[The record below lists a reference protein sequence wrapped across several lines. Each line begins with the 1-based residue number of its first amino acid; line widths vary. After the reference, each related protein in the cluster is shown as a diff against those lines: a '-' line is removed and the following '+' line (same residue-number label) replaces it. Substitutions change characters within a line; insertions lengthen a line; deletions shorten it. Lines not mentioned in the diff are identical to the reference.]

1 MLAPGIRVARGPDW
15 IWHEQDDGE
24 GHVGTL
30 CEVGRSGSTHS
41 PDKTVVVNWDSGH
54 RTNYRVGYHKQY
66 DLIVIDNAQIGVKH
80 PNIICDGCNKAGI
93 AGIRFRCAECA
104 SYDLCATCYGND
116 LHDLEHPFIRFQ
128 TANSVGIRL
137 PPRKGAAKIQLKGI
151 FVGARVTRGPDWEWN
166 NQDGGPGKTGRV
178 MEIRGWDNESC
189 RSVASV
195 AWASGSTNVYRLGHK
210 GNVDL
215 RYVQPAVGG
224 YYYKDHMPVLGQ
236 PEEQQPVSPP
246 VRSHFYVG
254 DRVQVAIAE
263 DRLKMLQQGHGGW
276 NPRMAEY
283 LTKVGIVHRITDKG
297 DIRVQY
303 EGCANRWTF
312 HPAALVKIYSFN
324 VGDMVTFISDPA
336 KMQHLQKGHG
346 EWIETMHNVLGKPGK
361 VIKIYGDGDLRV
373 QQLDDD
379 MAWTVNPKCVKLA
392 SSCHAAA
399 TERSN
404 SMADLSNQR
413 NQEHHMAPLAG
424 LTGGTAADKLVREAA
439 QGNLDYVQSQLCMTP
454 EAVNYV
460 SGGKTCLQVAAHQGH
475 VELVKYLILMGA
487 NVNVVDKEGDSTLH
501 YAAFGNQP
509 EVMRVLLQHNAS
521 IDELNSSHCSALHI
535 SAHKKPPHCVKV
547 LLEFGANVN
556 MQDAYGDTALHDA
569 IGKENTEVVELLCS
583 CPTLDL
589 TIRNHRGFNALHHAS
604 LKGNVH
610 AARHIIRLARQ
621 LVNVRKDDGFAALH
635 LTALNGHTRVIEVLV
650 QEGQAD
656 INIRNNR
663 SQTPFLLAV
672 SQGHTAAIEKL
683 VDLGADV
690 RARDEDG
697 DNAMHLCIIKK
708 GNLVH
713 DVSPTDA
720 PKIHDIYQSLAG
732 IVIEHRLMYA
742 LLCFLASEGCPLDV
756 NRKGARVLDWI
767 GSPQIK
773 EIIVEYERTRLAREA
788 AAAAAPN
795 GPVISTS
802 YPVAHGLGSAAAG
815 SCSRNLP
822 NAEEDT
828 QQLLCNFEGMSIAPA
843 GSTTAAPSIEAVSG
857 GSGRV
862 EKLAD
867 AAGSGSLA
875 LENGLAGGSG
885 LQHASPPP
893 PPSSSSSSGPAG
905 GSSSSSNSN
914 PPTPARRNRGQA
926 AAAAAAAARD
936 ATTAGALVTPPAV
949 LGAGSHGDE
958 SEHGAAPQPP
968 LHTSTELNVSGS
980 FGNDVFVQAFHPRH
994 SPNRALSPAMGD
1006 SPASATGAPIPPN
1019 HGMFAKPM
1027 MKPCRGGASHLSG
1040 MFGTT
1045 TNAAATKHNS
1055 PRQFVQDKSVPQ
1067 PPTPA
1072 APASAAGAASSASP
1086 TPPPVPPPLPT
1097 TPAHQL
1103 HQLLHQPPLPPTDA
1117 PRECIVCNET
1127 LALIVFEPCQHQI
1140 ACAECG
1146 VRMKKCLTCGL
1157 HIERRTTA
1165 AGCPLE
1171 GSKDGRLLSADRLR
1185 YLESKIMEIE
1195 ETHCCSICME
1205 RRRNVAFLCGH
1216 SSCSKC
1222 AETLKICHMCR
1233 KPITKKI
1240 NLY

>member
-15 IWHEQDDGE
+15 IWQDQDDGE

-30 CEVGRSGSTHS
+30 CEIGRSGSTHS

-80 PNIICDGCNKAGI
+80 PNIICDGCSKAGI
-93 AGIRFRCAECA
+93 AGIRFRCAECPY
-104 SYDLCATCYGND
+104 YDLCATCYGND
-116 LHDLEHPFIRFQ
+116 VHDLEHPFIRFQ
-128 TANSVGIRL
+128 TANSVGIRV
-137 PPRKGAAKIQLKGI
+137 PPRKGATRVQLKGI

-195 AWASGSTNVYRLGHK
+195 GWASGSTNVYRLGHK

-254 DRVQVAIAE
+254 DRVQVNISE
-263 DRLKMLQQGHGGW
+263 DRLKTLQQGHGGW

-283 LTKVGIVHRITDKG
+283 LPKIGIVHRITDKG

-312 HPAALVKIYSFN
+312 HPAALVKIFSFN
-324 VGDMVTFISDPA
+324 LGDIVTFIGDGA
-336 KMQHLQKGHG
+336 KMQQLQKGHG
-346 EWIETMHNVLGKPGK
+346 EWIETMHNVLGKSGK
-361 VIKIYGDGDLRV
+361 VIKIYSDGDLRV
-373 QQLDDD
+373 QQLDED
-379 MAWTVNPKCVKLA
+379 MAWTVNPKCVKLER
-392 SSCHAAA
+392 SSVSHAAA

-404 SMADLSNQR
+404 SMMDLSNQR
-413 NQEHHMAPLAG
+413 TNEHHMTPLSG
-424 LTGGTAADKLVREAA
+424 LSGSSAADRLVREAS
-439 QGNLDYVQSQLCMTP
+439 QGNMEFVQNYLGMNQ
-454 EAVNYV
+454 EAVDCV

-475 VELVKYLILMGA
+475 VEMVKYLLLLGA

-509 EVMRVLLQHNAS
+509 EVMRVLLQHSAN
-521 IDELNSSHCSALHI
+521 IDVLNSSHCSALHI

-556 MQDAYGDTALHDA
+556 VQDAYGDTALHDA
-569 IGKENTEVVELLCS
+569 IGKENTEVVELLCA

-589 TIRNHRGFNALHHAS
+589 TIRNNRGFNALHHAS

-621 LVNVRKDDGFAALH
+621 LVNVRKDDGFSALH
-635 LTALNGHTRVIEVLV
+635 LAALNGHSKVVEVLV

-656 INIRNNR
+656 VNIRNNR

-683 VDLGADV
+683 VDLGCDI

-708 GNLVH
+708 ANLVQE
-713 DVSPTDA
+713 VSPTDA
-720 PKIHDIYQSLAG
+720 PKIHDIYRSL
-732 IVIEHRLMYA
+732 VDTVSDSRLMYA

-756 NRKGARVLDWI
+756 NLKGARVLDWI
-767 GSPQIK
+767 ASPQIK
-773 EIIVEYERTRLAREA
+773 EIVVEYERARLAREA
-788 AAAAAPN
+788 AAAAAATTI
-795 GPVISTS
+795 GPIISST
-802 YPVAHGLGSAAAG
+802 VDRCGGS
-815 SCSRNLP
+815 SRNNLP
-822 NAEEDT
+822 SSEEDQQQ
-828 QQLLCNFEGMSIAPA
+828 QQLVLSNFESLSLANSQQQQPPMDKPQD
-843 GSTTAAPSIEAVSG
+843 G
-857 GSGRV
+857 GSGNSV
-862 EKLAD
+862 
-867 AAGSGSLA
+867 
-875 LENGLAGGSG
+875 ENGNPPIAGLFAGPGVSG
-885 LQHASPPP
+885 LQQHTTVS
-893 PPSSSSSSGPAG
+893 
-905 GSSSSSNSN
+905 SN
-914 PPTPARRNRGQA
+914 PPTPARRHRGHNRH
-926 AAAAAAAARD
+926 D
-936 ATTAGALVTPPAV
+936 ATGAALVTPPAV
-949 LGAGSHGDE
+949 LGAGQSGPTDEPELRLFGAEPVTVTTSSSAAATGD
-958 SEHGAAPQPP
+958 SS
-968 LHTSTELNVSGS
+968 LSSGNS
-980 FGNDVFVQAFHPRH
+980 NIIAVPVDSPVRYK
-994 SPNRALSPAMGD
+994 SPNRTLSPFGGAAA
-1006 SPASATGAPIPPN
+1006 ASQSDPTLATGAPIPPVPVGPSK
-1019 HGMFAKPM
+1019 HISRRQYVGGDKTTASCPVTGGGGGVPF
-1027 MKPCRGGASHLSG
+1027 PCL
-1040 MFGTT
+1040 
-1045 TNAAATKHNS
+1045 
-1055 PRQFVQDKSVPQ
+1055 V
-1067 PPTPA
+1067 
-1072 APASAAGAASSASP
+1072 
-1086 TPPPVPPPLPT
+1086 
-1097 TPAHQL
+1097 
-1103 HQLLHQPPLPPTDA
+1103 
-1117 PRECIVCNET
+1117 PRECIVCNES
-1127 LALIVFEPCQHQI
+1127 LQLIVFDPCQHQI
-1140 ACAECG
+1140 ACEECG
-1146 VRMKKCLTCGL
+1146 VRMKKCLTCGM
-1157 HIERRTTA
+1157 HIERRVTA
-1165 AGCPLE
+1165 AGVPLYS
-1171 GSKDGRLLSADRLR
+1171 GKDGRQPSADRLR

-1216 SSCSKC
+1216 GSCSKC

-1233 KPITKKI
+1233 KTITKKI

>member
-1 MLAPGIRVARGPDW
+1 MTV
-15 IWHEQDDGE
+15 
-24 GHVGTL
+24 
-30 CEVGRSGSTHS
+30 HS
-41 PDKTVVVNWDSGH
+41 
-54 RTNYRVGYHKQY
+54 
-66 DLIVIDNAQIGVKH
+66 
-80 PNIICDGCNKAGI
+80 
-93 AGIRFRCAECA
+93 RFVHH
-104 SYDLCATCYGND
+104 SY
-116 LHDLEHPFIRFQ
+116 
-128 TANSVGIRL
+128 SIRL
-137 PPRKGAAKIQLKGI
+137 PPRKGAVKIQLKGI

-312 HPAALVKIYSFN
+312 HPAALVKIFSFN
-324 VGDMVTFISDPA
+324 VGDLVTFISDPA

-413 NQEHHMAPLAG
+413 NNEHHMAPLAG

-439 QGNLDYVQSQLCMTP
+439 QGNLDYVQSQLSMNP
-454 EAVNYV
+454 EAVDCV

-475 VELVKYLILMGA
+475 VELVKYLLLMGA

-556 MQDAYGDTALHDA
+556 VQDAYGDTALHDA
-569 IGKENTEVVELLCS
+569 IGKENTEVVELLCC

-610 AARHIIRLARQ
+610 AMRHVIRLARQ

-635 LTALNGHTRVIEVLV
+635 LAALNGHARVIEVMV

-708 GNLVH
+708 GNLVQ

-720 PKIHDIYQSLAG
+720 PKIHDIFQSLAG

-802 YPVAHGLGSAAAG
+802 YPAHSTSIAGTASG

-828 QQLLCNFEGMSIAPA
+828 QQLLCNFDAMSIAASP
-843 GSTTAAPSIEAVSG
+843 TAIELA

-875 LENGLAGGSG
+875 LENGLAGASG
-885 LQHASPPP
+885 HQHPASPG
-893 PPSSSSSSGPAG
+893 PS
-905 GSSSSSNSN
+905 SN
-914 PPTPARRNRGQA
+914 PPTPARRNRGHA
-926 AAAAAAAARD
+926 AATAAARD
-936 ATTAGALVTPPAV
+936 ASAAGALVTPPAV
-949 LGAGSHGDE
+949 LGAGGHSDE
-958 SEHGAAPQPP
+958 SEPSPPSCLHPAAADQNFSLP
-968 LHTSTELNVSGS
+968 TSYDSNVVIEIPTR
-980 FGNDVFVQAFHPRH
+980 FRAHK
-994 SPNRALSPAMGD
+994 RALSPTVGE
-1006 SPASATGAPIPPN
+1006 SQP
-1019 HGMFAKPM
+1019 
-1027 MKPCRGGASHLSG
+1027 
-1040 MFGTT
+1040 
-1045 TNAAATKHNS
+1045 AAAPTPPPHGLSTPPPAPPSLCLGGSPSSGPSVGPSSKHIS
-1055 PRQFVQDKSVPQ
+1055 RRQFVLDKNVPQ
-1067 PPTPA
+1067 TPPPPPTHSSVSSTNS
-1072 APASAAGAASSASP
+1072 ASGSASP
-1086 TPPPVPPPLPT
+1086 TPPTAGVPPPVPPPLPT
-1097 TPAHQL
+1097 TPAHL
-1103 HQLLHQPPLPPTDA
+1103 HHHLQPALPPTDA

-1127 LALIVFEPCQHQI
+1127 LQLIVFDPCQHQI
-1140 ACAECG
+1140 ACEECG
-1146 VRMKKCLTCGL
+1146 VRMKKCLTCGM
-1157 HIERRTTA
+1157 HIERRTTVT
-1165 AGCPLE
+1165 GCLLQGPKE
-1171 GSKDGRLLSADRLR
+1171 ARLPSADRLR

>member
-15 IWHEQDDGE
+15 IWQDQDDGE

-30 CEVGRSGSTHS
+30 CEIGRSGSTHS

-80 PNIICDGCNKAGI
+80 SNIICDGCSKAGI
-93 AGIRFRCAECA
+93 AGIRFRCAECPY
-104 SYDLCATCYGND
+104 YDLCATCYGND
-116 LHDLEHPFIRFQ
+116 VHDLEHPFIRFQ
-128 TANSVGIRL
+128 TANSVGIRV
-137 PPRKGAAKIQLKGI
+137 PPRKGAVKVQLKGI

-195 AWASGSTNVYRLGHK
+195 AWTSGSTNVYRLGHK

-254 DRVQVAIAE
+254 DRVQVNISE
-263 DRLKMLQQGHGGW
+263 ERLKTLQQGHGGW

-283 LTKVGIVHRITDKG
+283 LPKIGIVHRITDKG

-312 HPAALVKIYSFN
+312 HPAALMKIFSFN
-324 VGDMVTFISDPA
+324 IGDIVTFIGDAA
-336 KMQHLQKGHG
+336 KMQQLQKGHG
-346 EWIETMHNVLGKPGK
+346 EWIETMHNVLGKSGK
-361 VIKIYGDGDLRV
+361 VIKIYSDGDLRV
-373 QQLDDD
+373 HQLDED
-379 MAWTVNPKCVKLA
+379 MAWTVNPKCVKLERSA
-392 SSCHAAA
+392 VSHAAA

-404 SMADLSNQR
+404 SMMDLSNQR
-413 NQEHHMAPLAG
+413 TNEHHMTPLSG
-424 LTGGTAADKLVREAA
+424 LSGSSAADRLVREAS
-439 QGNLDYVQSQLCMTP
+439 QGNMDFVQNYLGMNP
-454 EAVNYV
+454 EAVDCV

-475 VELVKYLILMGA
+475 VEIVKYLLLLGA

-521 IDELNSSHCSALHI
+521 IDVLNSSHCSALHI

-556 MQDAYGDTALHDA
+556 VQDAYGDTALHDA
-569 IGKENTEVVELLCS
+569 IGKENTEVVELLCA

-589 TIRNHRGFNALHHAS
+589 TIRNNRGFNALHHAS

-621 LVNVRKDDGFAALH
+621 LVNVRKDDGFSALH
-635 LTALNGHTRVIEVLV
+635 LAALNGHSKVVEVLV
-650 QEGQAD
+650 REGQAD
-656 INIRNNR
+656 VNIRNNR

-683 VDLGADV
+683 VDLGCDI

-708 GNLVH
+708 ANLVQE
-713 DVSPTDA
+713 VSPAEA
-720 PKIHDIYQSLAG
+720 PKIHDIYLSLADT
-732 IVIEHRLMYA
+732 VSDNRLMYA

-756 NRKGARVLDWI
+756 NLKGARVLDWI
-767 GSPQIK
+767 ASPQIK

-788 AAAAAPN
+788 AAAAAATTT
-795 GPVISTS
+795 GPVISSSTDRS
-802 YPVAHGLGSAAAG
+802 IAAAAAA
-815 SCSRNLP
+815 RNNLP
-822 NAEEDT
+822 NEEGD
-828 QQLLCNFEGMSIAPA
+828 QLLLQPLLSNFEGISIGA
-843 GSTTAAPSIEAVSG
+843 GTGGASSQPSLLDKPLIPETVVNPVIENGNTAGPTAGPSTSG
-857 GSGRV
+857 G
-862 EKLAD
+862 L
-867 AAGSGSLA
+867 LQ
-875 LENGLAGGSG
+875 LGGS
-885 LQHASPPP
+885 
-893 PPSSSSSSGPAG
+893 
-905 GSSSSSNSN
+905 SN
-914 PPTPARRNRGQA
+914 PPTPARRNRGHN
-926 AAAAAAAARD
+926 RHEHG
-936 ATTAGALVTPPAV
+936 TGGALVTPPAV
-949 LGAGSHGDE
+949 LGAAGGHGGAGDE
-958 SEHGAAPQPP
+958 TEHRLYHGEPCSSGSAAAAASAAAPIGDSSVSSTTGNPSVPVDSPVRYKSPSRTLSPFGGAA
-968 LHTSTELNVSGS
+968 S
-980 FGNDVFVQAFHPRH
+980 
-994 SPNRALSPAMGD
+994 
-1006 SPASATGAPIPPN
+1006 ASASVADPALIVAAGGPVVAPFVPSSKQHISRRQYMTDKN
-1019 HGMFAKPM
+1019 A
-1027 MKPCRGGASHLSG
+1027 
-1040 MFGTT
+1040 TT
-1045 TNAAATKHNS
+1045 VAAAAAAAATCSS
-1055 PRQFVQDKSVPQ
+1055 P
-1067 PPTPA
+1067 TTAPA
-1072 APASAAGAASSASP
+1072 AVTGGGGGMSPAAAAGSAAPSIP
-1086 TPPPVPPPLPT
+1086 FPCTV
-1097 TPAHQL
+1097 
-1103 HQLLHQPPLPPTDA
+1103 

-1127 LALIVFEPCQHQI
+1127 LQLIVFDPCQHQI
-1140 ACAECG
+1140 ACEDCG
-1146 VRMKKCLTCGL
+1146 MRMKKCLTCGM
-1157 HIERRTTA
+1157 HIERRVTVT
-1165 AGCPLE
+1165 GVPLYC
-1171 GSKDGRLLSADRLR
+1171 GKDGRQPSADRLR

-1216 SSCSKC
+1216 GSCSKC

-1233 KPITKKI
+1233 KTITKKI

>member
-30 CEVGRSGSTHS
+30 CEIGRSGSTHS

-93 AGIRFRCAECA
+93 AGIRFRCADCPY
-104 SYDLCATCYGND
+104 YDLCATCYGND
-116 LHDLEHPFIRFQ
+116 VHDLEHPFIRFQ

-137 PPRKGAAKIQLKGI
+137 PPRKGSTKVQLKGI
-151 FVGARVTRGPDWEWN
+151 FVGAKVTRGADWEWN

-215 RYVQPAVGG
+215 RYVQPSLGG

-236 PEEQQPVSPP
+236 PEEQQPVSPS

-254 DRVQVAIAE
+254 DRVQVAISE
-263 DRLKMLQQGHGGW
+263 ERLKTLQQGHGGW

-283 LTKVGIVHRITDKG
+283 LPKVGIVHRITDKG

-312 HPAALVKIYSFN
+312 HPAALVKIFSFN
-324 VGDMVTFISDPA
+324 LGDIVTFIADAA
-336 KMQHLQKGHG
+336 KMQQLQKGHG
-346 EWIETMHNVLGKPGK
+346 EWIETMHNVLGKSGK
-361 VIKIYGDGDLRV
+361 VIKIYSDGDLRV
-373 QQLDDD
+373 QQLDED
-379 MAWTVNPKCVKLA
+379 MAWTVNPKCIKLEL
-392 SSCHAAA
+392 SSVSHAAA

-404 SMADLSNQR
+404 SMLALSNQR
-413 NQEHHMAPLAG
+413 TSEHLMTPLSG
-424 LTGGTAADKLVREAA
+424 LSGSSLADRLVREAA
-439 QGNLDYVQSQLCMTP
+439 QGNLDYVQNYLGIHP
-454 EAVNYV
+454 EAVDCV

-475 VELVKYLILMGA
+475 VELVKYLLQHGA

-501 YAAFGNQP
+501 YASFGNQP
-509 EVMRVLLQHNAS
+509 EIMRVLLQHNAS

-535 SAHKKPPHCVKV
+535 SAHKKPPHCVKL

-556 MQDAYGDTALHDA
+556 VQDAYGDTALHDA
-569 IGKENTEVVELLCS
+569 IGKENTEVVELLCG

-589 TIRNHRGFNALHHAS
+589 TIRNNRGFNALHHAS

-610 AARHIIRLARQ
+610 AARNIIRLARQ
-621 LVNVRKDDGFAALH
+621 LVNVRKDDGFSALH
-635 LTALNGHTRVIEVLV
+635 LAALNGHARVVEVLV
-650 QEGQAD
+650 KEGQAD

-683 VDLGADV
+683 VDLGCDI

-708 GNLVH
+708 ANLVQ

-720 PKIHDIYQSLAG
+720 PKIHDIFQSLAG
-732 IVIEHRLMYA
+732 FVSEHQLMYA

-756 NRKGARVLDWI
+756 NHKGARVLDWI
-767 GSPQIK
+767 QSPQIK

-795 GPVISTS
+795 GPVISVS
-802 YPVAHGLGSAAAG
+802 YPATSGTS
-815 SCSRNLP
+815 SRNLP
-822 NAEEDT
+822 NIEEDAQ
-828 QQLLCNFEGMSIAPA
+828 QQLLCNFEAMGISTPA
-843 GSTTAAPSIEAVSG
+843 AESTTA
-857 GSGRV
+857 RV
-862 EKLAD
+862 EKLNDTTVGIAP
-867 AAGSGSLA
+867 LA
-875 LENGLAGGSG
+875 LENGLAGVSG
-885 LQHASPPP
+885 LQQ
-893 PPSSSSSSGPAG
+893 PAG
-905 GSSSSSNSN
+905 PSN
-914 PPTPARRNRGQA
+914 PPTPARRNRGH
-926 AAAAAAAARD
+926 AARD
-936 ATTAGALVTPPAV
+936 PSSSGALVTPPAV
-949 LGAGSHGDE
+949 LGAGGHSDE
-958 SEHGAAPQPP
+958 SETPNLHHLHLTAAGG
-968 LHTSTELNVSGS
+968 SSSSASDSVSAITN
-980 FGNDVFVQAFHPRH
+980 GNIAIVDSPARYK
-994 SPNRALSPAMGD
+994 SPNRALSPAGEPLPAAPTPPPHGSSSASSGGSGCSGPAVGPSAKHISRRQFVLD
-1006 SPASATGAPIPPN
+1006 KNAPPTPSSSNPSSSSSCSASPAS
-1019 HGMFAKPM
+1019 
-1027 MKPCRGGASHLSG
+1027 
-1040 MFGTT
+1040 
-1045 TNAAATKHNS
+1045 
-1055 PRQFVQDKSVPQ
+1055 
-1067 PPTPA
+1067 
-1072 APASAAGAASSASP
+1072 SAVV
-1086 TPPPVPPPLPT
+1086 PPVPPP
-1097 TPAHQL
+1097 TPANAANHL
-1103 HQLLHQPPLPPTDA
+1103 HHLQVMPPSDV

-1127 LALIVFEPCQHQI
+1127 LQLIVFDPCQHQI
-1140 ACAECG
+1140 ACEECG
-1146 VRMKKCLTCGL
+1146 LRMKKCLTCGM
-1157 HIERRTTA
+1157 HIDRRKTA
-1165 AGCPLE
+1165 AGWPLQCSKE
-1171 GSKDGRLLSADRLR
+1171 GRQPSADRLR

>member
-15 IWHEQDDGE
+15 IWQDQDDGE

-30 CEVGRSGSTHS
+30 CEIGRSGSTHS

-80 PNIICDGCNKAGI
+80 PNVICDGCTKAGI
-93 AGIRFRCAECA
+93 AGIRFRCAECPY
-104 SYDLCATCYGND
+104 YDLCATCYGND
-116 LHDLEHPFIRFQ
+116 VHDLEHPFIRFQ
-128 TANSVGIRL
+128 TSNSVGIRL
-137 PPRKGAAKIQLKGI
+137 PPRKGATKVQLKGI
-151 FVGARVTRGPDWEWN
+151 FVGARVTRGPDWEWS

-254 DRVQVAIAE
+254 DRVQVAISE
-263 DRLKMLQQGHGGW
+263 ERLKTLQQGHGGW

-283 LTKVGIVHRITDKG
+283 LPKIGIVHRITDKG

-312 HPAALVKIYSFN
+312 HPAALVKIFSFN
-324 VGDMVTFISDPA
+324 LGDVVTFISDAA
-336 KMQHLQKGHG
+336 KMQQLQKGHG
-346 EWIETMHNVLGKPGK
+346 EWIETMHNVLGKSGK
-361 VIKIYGDGDLRV
+361 VIKIYSDGDLRV
-373 QQLDDD
+373 QQLDED
-379 MAWTVNPKCVKLA
+379 MAWTVNPKCVKLERSA
-392 SSCHAAA
+392 VSHAAA

-404 SMADLSNQR
+404 SMMDLSNQR
-413 NQEHHMAPLAG
+413 TNEHHMTPLSG
-424 LTGGTAADKLVREAA
+424 LSGTSAADRLVREAA
-439 QGNLDYVQSQLCMTP
+439 QGNLEFVQNYLGMNT
-454 EAVNYV
+454 EAVDCV

-475 VELVKYLILMGA
+475 VELVKYLLLLGA

-509 EVMRVLLQHNAS
+509 EIMRVLLQHNAN
-521 IDELNSSHCSALHI
+521 IDVLNSSHCSALHI

-556 MQDAYGDTALHDA
+556 VQDAYGDTALHDA
-569 IGKENTEVVELLCS
+569 IGKENTEVVELLCN

-589 TIRNHRGFNALHHAS
+589 TIRNNRGFNALHHAS

-610 AARHIIRLARQ
+610 AARNIIRLARQ
-621 LVNVRKDDGFAALH
+621 LVNVRKDDGFSALH
-635 LTALNGHTRVIEVLV
+635 LAALNGHSKVVEVLV
-650 QEGQAD
+650 KEGQAD
-656 INIRNNR
+656 VNIRNNR

-683 VDLGADV
+683 VDLGCDI

-708 GNLVH
+708 ANLVQE
-713 DVSPTDA
+713 VSPTEA
-720 PKIHDIYQSLAG
+720 PKIHDIFQSLAG
-732 IVIEHRLMYA
+732 IVSEHRLMYA

-756 NRKGARVLDWI
+756 NHKGARVLDWI
-767 GSPQIK
+767 QSPQIK

-795 GPVISTS
+795 GPVIS
-802 YPVAHGLGSAAAG
+802 SAILSATGAA
-815 SCSRNLP
+815 SRNLA
-822 NAEEDT
+822 NEEDPQQ
-828 QQLLCNFEGMSIAPA
+828 QQLLFNFESMSIAGVGNNQQQLVDKMEGPHN
-843 GSTTAAPSIEAVSG
+843 PQLV
-857 GSGRV
+857 
-862 EKLAD
+862 
-867 AAGSGSLA
+867 
-875 LENGLAGGSG
+875 LENGMSGVSLAA
-885 LQHASPPP
+885 L
-893 PPSSSSSSGPAG
+893 SGPG
-905 GSSSSSNSN
+905 VSGMQQPIGSN
-914 PPTPARRNRGQA
+914 PPTPVRRNRAGHNRDPGGA
-926 AAAAAAAARD
+926 AS
-936 ATTAGALVTPPAV
+936 GALVTPPAV
-949 LGAGSHGDE
+949 LGAAGHSEDGHSDLPPITSAASHNLAAGDI
-958 SEHGAAPQPP
+958 SLSA
-968 LHTSTELNVSGS
+968 SN
-980 FGNDVFVQAFHPRH
+980 GNIVFVDSPARYK
-994 SPNRALSPAMGD
+994 SPNRALSPA
-1006 SPASATGAPIPPN
+1006 
-1019 HGMFAKPM
+1019 
-1027 MKPCRGGASHLSG
+1027 GGA
-1040 MFGTT
+1040 
-1045 TNAAATKHNS
+1045 
-1055 PRQFVQDKSVPQ
+1055 
-1067 PPTPA
+1067 
-1072 APASAAGAASSASP
+1072 AAGV
-1086 TPPPVPPPLPT
+1086 PPPVPPPSSTGEQLQVAPVPPPHASGLSSSSPAPSNGPSKHISRRQFALDKIAPQTPPT
-1097 TPAHQL
+1097 SSSSGSSSSPPPSSGGGCAPVP
-1103 HQLLHQPPLPPTDA
+1103 PPLPPPASSATHNHRHQQP
-1117 PRECIVCNET
+1117 PRLTPAECIVCNEI
-1127 LALIVFEPCQHQI
+1127 LPLIIFDPCQHQI
-1140 ACAECG
+1140 TCEECG
-1146 VRMKKCLTCGL
+1146 IRMKKCLTCGE
-1157 HIERRTTA
+1157 HIERRTTV
-1165 AGCPLE
+1165 AGRPLFCT
-1171 GSKDGRLLSADRLR
+1171 KDGRQPSADRLR

-1216 SSCSKC
+1216 GSCSKC

-1233 KPITKKI
+1233 KAITKKI

>member
-30 CEVGRSGSTHS
+30 CEIGRFGSTHS

-80 PNIICDGCNKAGI
+80 PNVLCDGCSKAGI
-93 AGIRFRCAECA
+93 AGIRFRCAECPY
-104 SYDLCATCYGND
+104 YDLCATCYGND

-128 TANSVGIRL
+128 TANSLGILL
-137 PPRKGAAKIQLKGI
+137 PPRKGSTKIQLKGI
-151 FVGARVTRGPDWEWN
+151 FAGARVTRGPDWEWN
-166 NQDGGPGKTGRV
+166 NQDGGPGKSGRV
-178 MEIRGWDNESC
+178 LEIRGWDNESC

-215 RYVQPAVGG
+215 RYVQPSVGG
-224 YYYKDHMPVLGQ
+224 FYYKDHMPVLGQ

-246 VRSHFYVG
+246 VRSNFSVG
-254 DRVQVAIAE
+254 DRVQVSISE
-263 DRLKMLQQGHGGW
+263 ERLKTLQQGHGGW

-283 LTKVGIVHRITDKG
+283 LSKVGIVHRITDKG

-303 EGCANRWTF
+303 EGCTNRWTF
-312 HPAALVKIYSFN
+312 HPAALVKIFSFN
-324 VGDMVTFISDPA
+324 VGDIVTFIADAA
-336 KMQHLQKGHG
+336 KMQQLQKGHG
-346 EWIETMHNVLGKPGK
+346 EWIETMHNVLGKLGK
-361 VIKIYGDGDLRV
+361 VLKIYSDGDLRV
-373 QQLDDD
+373 QQMDED
-379 MAWTVNPKCVKLA
+379 MAWTVNPMCVKLSTA
-392 SSCHAAA
+392 AHAAA

-404 SMADLSNQR
+404 SMRDLSNQR
-413 NQEHHMAPLAG
+413 INVHHMAPLAG
-424 LTGGTAADKLVREAA
+424 LGGPTAPDRLVREAA
-439 QGNLDYVQSQLCMTP
+439 LGNLEFVQTFLSMNP
-454 EAVNYV
+454 EAVDCV
-460 SGGKTCLQVAAHQGH
+460 SGGKTSLQVAAHQGH
-475 VELVKYLILMGA
+475 VELVKYLLMAGA
-487 NVNVVDKEGDSTLH
+487 NVNVTDKEGDSTLH

-521 IDELNSSHCSALHI
+521 IDELNSAHCSALHI

-556 MQDAYGDTALHDA
+556 VQDAYGDTALHDA
-569 IGKENTEVVELLCS
+569 IGKENIEVVEMLCG

-589 TIRNHRGFNALHHAS
+589 TIRNHRGFNVLHHAS

-610 AARHIIRLARQ
+610 ATRHIIRLARQ
-621 LVNVRKDDGFAALH
+621 LMNVRKDDGFSALH
-635 LTALNGHTRVIEVLV
+635 LAALNGHTRIIEVLV

-683 VDLGADV
+683 VDLGCDV

-708 GNLVH
+708 ANLVQ

-732 IVIEHRLMYA
+732 IVIEQRLMYA

-756 NRKGARVLDWI
+756 NHKGARVLDWI

-795 GPVISTS
+795 GPIISASLPVNPSGGTS
-802 YPVAHGLGSAAAG
+802 
-815 SCSRNLP
+815 SRNLP
-822 NAEEDT
+822 NPEEDT
-828 QQLLCNFEGMSIAPA
+828 PPHQQLMSNLEAMNIAGPA
-843 GSTTAAPSIEAVSG
+843 
-857 GSGRV
+857 
-862 EKLAD
+862 LD
-867 AAGSGSLA
+867 AACNVMPVDS
-875 LENGLAGGSG
+875 
-885 LQHASPPP
+885 
-893 PPSSSSSSGPAG
+893 
-905 GSSSSSNSN
+905 
-914 PPTPARRNRGQA
+914 PARYKSQ
-926 AAAAAAAARD
+926 
-936 ATTAGALVTPPAV
+936 V
-949 LGAGSHGDE
+949 
-958 SEHGAAPQPP
+958 
-968 LHTSTELNVSGS
+968 
-980 FGNDVFVQAFHPRH
+980 
-994 SPNRALSPAMGD
+994 RALSPAIGD
-1006 SPASATGAPIPPN
+1006 PLPVAPTPPPHGSSSPS
-1019 HGMFAKPM
+1019 
-1027 MKPCRGGASHLSG
+1027 LSSG
-1040 MFGTT
+1040 PSVGPSS
-1045 TNAAATKHNS
+1045 KHIS
-1055 PRQFVQDKSVPQ
+1055 RRQFVMDKNVA
-1067 PPTPA
+1067 PPTPPPPTA
-1072 APASAAGAASSASP
+1072 NSILPGATSCSASP
-1086 TPPPVPPPLPT
+1086 TPSATVAPPVPPPLPT
-1097 TPAHQL
+1097 AAPHLQHHLQA
-1103 HQLLHQPPLPPTDA
+1103 LPPTEA

-1127 LALIVFEPCQHQI
+1127 LQLIVFDPCHHQI
-1140 ACAECG
+1140 ACEECG
-1146 VRMKKCLTCGL
+1146 LRMKKCLTCGM
-1157 HIERRTTA
+1157 HIDRRTTA
-1165 AGCPLE
+1165 TGRPLH
-1171 GSKDGRLLSADRLR
+1171 GPKDGRHPSADRLR

-1205 RRRNVAFLCGH
+1205 RRRNIAFLCGH
-1216 SSCSKC
+1216 GSCSKC
-1222 AETLKICHMCR
+1222 GETLKICHMCR

>member
-1 MLAPGIRVARGPDW
+1 MLAAGIRVARGPDW

-30 CEVGRSGSTHS
+30 CEIGRSGSTHS

-80 PNIICDGCNKAGI
+80 PNVVCDGCNKAGI
-93 AGIRFRCAECA
+93 AGIRFRCAECQY
-104 SYDLCATCYGND
+104 YDLCATCYGND
-116 LHDLEHPFIRFQ
+116 VHDLDHPFIRFQ

-137 PPRKGAAKIQLKGI
+137 PPRKGTPKIQLKGI
-151 FVGARVTRGPDWEWN
+151 FVGARVIRGPDWEWN

-178 MEIRGWDNESC
+178 LEIRGWDNESC

-215 RYVQPAVGG
+215 RYVQPSVGG
-224 YYYKDHMPVLGQ
+224 FYYKDHMPVLGQ

-254 DRVQVAIAE
+254 DRVQVAISE
-263 DRLKMLQQGHGGW
+263 ERLKTLQQGHGGW

-283 LTKVGIVHRITDKG
+283 LSKVGIVHRITDKG

-303 EGCANRWTF
+303 EGCSNRWTF
-312 HPAALVKIYSFN
+312 HPAALVKIFSFN
-324 VGDMVTFISDPA
+324 VGDIVTFIADA
-336 KMQHLQKGHG
+336 AVMQQLQKGHG
-346 EWIETMHNVLGKPGK
+346 EWIETMQNVLGKMGK

-379 MAWTVNPKCVKLA
+379 MAWTVNPKCVKLSTA
-392 SSCHAAA
+392 AHAAA

-404 SMADLSNQR
+404 SMRDLSNQR
-413 NQEHHMAPLAG
+413 INEHHMAPLAG
-424 LTGGTAADKLVREAA
+424 LGGHTAADRLVREAA
-439 QGNLDYVQSQLCMTP
+439 LGNLEFVQTFLNINP
-454 EAVNYV
+454 EAVDCV

-475 VELVKYLILMGA
+475 VELVKYLLLVGA
-487 NVNVVDKEGDSTLH
+487 NVNVTDKEGDTTLH

-509 EVMRVLLQHNAS
+509 EIMRVLLQNKAK
-521 IDELNSSHCSALHI
+521 IDELNSSHCTALHI

-556 MQDAYGDTALHDA
+556 VQDAYGDTALHDA
-569 IGKENTEVVELLCS
+569 IGKENIEVVEMLCGS
-583 CPTLDL
+583 PTLDL

-610 AARHIIRLARQ
+610 AARHVIRLARQ
-621 LVNVRKDDGFAALH
+621 LVNVRKDDGFSALH
-635 LTALNGHTRVIEVLV
+635 LAALNGHTRIIEVLV

-672 SQGHTAAIEKL
+672 SQGHTASIEKL
-683 VDLGADV
+683 VDLGCDV

-708 GNLVH
+708 ANLVQ
-713 DVSPTDA
+713 DISPTDA
-720 PKIHDIYQSLAG
+720 PKIHDIYQSLGG

-802 YPVAHGLGSAAAG
+802 FPVNSSAAT
-815 SCSRNLP
+815 SSRNLP
-822 NAEEDT
+822 NPEEET
-828 QQLLCNFEGMSIAPA
+828 QIPQQLLCNFESMSIA
-843 GSTTAAPSIEAVSG
+843 APGLEPV
-857 GSGRV
+857 GSGTV

-867 AAGSGSLA
+867 AAGSASLA
-875 LENGLAGGSG
+875 LENGLAGASG
-885 LQHASPPP
+885 LQHPAPP
-893 PPSSSSSSGPAG
+893 GP
-905 GSSSSSNSN
+905 SN
-914 PPTPARRNRGQA
+914 PPTPARRNRGHGV
-926 AAAAAAAARD
+926 RD
-936 ATTAGALVTPPAV
+936 ANAAGALVTPPAV
-949 LGAGSHGDE
+949 LGAGGHSDE
-958 SEHGAAPQPP
+958 ADPNLL
-968 LHTSTELNVSGS
+968 LHPSSSTSSATANVSPS
-980 FGNDVFVQAFHPRH
+980 SAASNGNTVFVDSPARYK
-994 SPNRALSPAMGD
+994 SPNRALSPAMGE
-1006 SPASATGAPIPPN
+1006 PLLLPP
-1019 HGMFAKPM
+1019 P
-1027 MKPCRGGASHLSG
+1027 
-1040 MFGTT
+1040 
-1045 TNAAATKHNS
+1045 AAAPTPPPHGSPSPSSLTSGGPSVGPSSKHIS
-1055 PRQFVQDKSVPQ
+1055 RRQFVMDKGAL
-1067 PPTPA
+1067 PPAPPPSSSSSSSTN
-1072 APASAAGAASSASP
+1072 PASCSASP
-1086 TPPPVPPPLPT
+1086 TPPATGAPPPVPPPLP
-1097 TPAHQL
+1097 PISVNLQHHLQHA
-1103 HQLLHQPPLPPTDA
+1103 LPPTEA

-1127 LALIVFEPCQHQI
+1127 LQLIVFDPCHHQI
-1140 ACAECG
+1140 ACEDCG
-1146 VRMKKCLTCGL
+1146 LRMKKCLTCGM

-1165 AGCPLE
+1165 AGWPLL
-1171 GSKDGRLLSADRLR
+1171 GPKDGRHPSADRLR

-1205 RRRNVAFLCGH
+1205 RRRNLAFLCGH
-1216 SSCSKC
+1216 GSCSKC
-1222 AETLKICHMCR
+1222 GETLKICHMCR

>member
-1 MLAPGIRVARGPDW
+1 
-15 IWHEQDDGE
+15 DGE

-30 CEVGRSGSTHS
+30 CEIGRSGSTHS

-80 PNIICDGCNKAGI
+80 PNIICDGCSKAGI
-93 AGIRFRCAECA
+93 AGIRFRCAECPY
-104 SYDLCATCYGND
+104 YDLCATCYGND
-116 LHDLEHPFIRFQ
+116 VHDLDHPFIRFQ

-137 PPRKGAAKIQLKGI
+137 PPRKGATKIQLKGI

-254 DRVQVAIAE
+254 DRVQVAISE
-263 DRLKMLQQGHGGW
+263 ERLKTLQQGHGGW

-283 LTKVGIVHRITDKG
+283 LPKVGIVHRITDKG

-312 HPAALVKIYSFN
+312 HPAALVKIFSFN
-324 VGDMVTFISDPA
+324 LGDIVTFIGDAA
-336 KMQHLQKGHG
+336 KMQQLQKGHG
-346 EWIETMHNVLGKPGK
+346 EWIETMHNVLGKSGK
-361 VIKIYGDGDLRV
+361 VIKIYSDGDLRV

-379 MAWTVNPKCVKLA
+379 MAWTVNPKCVKLER
-392 SSCHAAA
+392 SSVSHAAA

-404 SMADLSNQR
+404 SMMDLSNQR
-413 NQEHHMAPLAG
+413 TSEHHMTPLSG
-424 LTGGTAADKLVREAA
+424 LSGSSAADRLVREAA
-439 QGNLDYVQSQLCMTP
+439 QGNLDYVQTYLGINP
-454 EAVNYV
+454 EAVDCV

-475 VELVKYLILMGA
+475 VELVKHLLLLGA

-509 EVMRVLLQHNAS
+509 EIMRVLLQHNAS

-556 MQDAYGDTALHDA
+556 VQDAYGDTALHDA
-569 IGKENTEVVELLCS
+569 IGKENTEVVELLCG

-589 TIRNHRGFNALHHAS
+589 TIRNNRGFNALHHAS

-610 AARHIIRLARQ
+610 AARNIIRLARQ
-621 LVNVRKDDGFAALH
+621 LVNVRKDDGFSALH
-635 LTALNGHTRVIEVLV
+635 LAALNGHARVVEVLV

-656 INIRNNR
+656 VNIRNNR

-683 VDLGADV
+683 VDLGCDI

-708 GNLVH
+708 ANLVQ

-720 PKIHDIYQSLAG
+720 PKIHDIFQSLAG
-732 IVIEHRLMYA
+732 IVSEHRLMYA

-756 NRKGARVLDWI
+756 NHKGARVLDWI
-767 GSPQIK
+767 QSPQIK

-795 GPVISTS
+795 GPVISAS
-802 YPVAHGLGSAAAG
+802 FPVNSIGGTNA
-815 SCSRNLP
+815 SRNLP
-822 NAEEDT
+822 NAEEDA
-828 QQLLCNFEGMSIAPA
+828 QLLCNFESISITAPP
-843 GSTTAAPSIEAVSG
+843 GGVEAATVAAASAAT
-857 GSGRV
+857 SGRV

-867 AAGSGSLA
+867 AAGSGSMAA
-875 LENGLAGGSG
+875 LENGLA
-885 LQHASPPP
+885 A
-893 PPSSSSSSGPAG
+893 GP
-905 GSSSSSNSN
+905 SN
-914 PPTPARRNRGQA
+914 PPTPARRNRGH
-926 AAAAAAAARD
+926 
-936 ATTAGALVTPPAV
+936 ATREHVSGTASGALVTPPAV
-949 LGAGSHGDE
+949 LGAGGHSEDPEPHPASGGTGDLSH
-958 SEHGAAPQPP
+958 
-968 LHTSTELNVSGS
+968 STAINNNNG
-980 FGNDVFVQAFHPRH
+980 VFVDSPTRYK
-994 SPNRALSPAMGD
+994 SPNRALSPATGEPLPLAH
-1006 SPASATGAPIPPN
+1006 PAAPTPPP
-1019 HGMFAKPM
+1019 HHP
-1027 MKPCRGGASHLSG
+1027 SSSSSSG
-1040 MFGTT
+1040 SSGSS
-1045 TNAAATKHNS
+1045 NSGPPVVGPSSKHIS
-1055 PRQFVQDKSVPQ
+1055 RRQFALDKNVAPQ
-1067 PPTPA
+1067 PPTPPP
-1072 APASAAGAASSASP
+1072 PASTSCTASP
-1086 TPPPVPPPLPT
+1086 TPPPVPPPLPAPHLHHHHHVP
-1097 TPAHQL
+1097 PA
-1103 HQLLHQPPLPPTDA
+1103 LPPSEQ

-1127 LALIVFEPCQHQI
+1127 LQLIVFDPCQHQI
-1140 ACAECG
+1140 ACEECG
-1146 VRMKKCLTCGL
+1146 LRMKKCLTCGM
-1157 HIERRTTA
+1157 HIDRRTTV
-1165 AGCPLE
+1165 AGWPLQ
-1171 GSKDGRLLSADRLR
+1171 SPKDGRQPSADRLR